1 MHQIIYLQDIASE
14 WSSKLLIHFDL
25 IKDRD
30 KMKLMHS
37 EINFSSLDDW
47 QTVLLKLQFTKRVVK
62 KDHLLGV

>member
-30 KMKLMHS
+30 EMKLMHS
-37 EINFSSLDDW
+37 GINFSSLDDW